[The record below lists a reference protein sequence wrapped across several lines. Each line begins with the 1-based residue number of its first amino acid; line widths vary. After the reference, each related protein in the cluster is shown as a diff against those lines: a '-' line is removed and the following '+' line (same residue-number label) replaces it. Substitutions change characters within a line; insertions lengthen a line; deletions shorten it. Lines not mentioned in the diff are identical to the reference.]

1 MNQLQ
6 NIPTKM
12 IRAGSMRGKGNV
24 VPDETLIS
32 LGFEGVALDGFHE
45 YARIVGEQGGT
56 SRARSMLNE
65 RFSW

>member
-45 YARIVGEQGGT
+45 YARIVGEQGGHV
-56 SRARSMLNE
+56 AGE
-65 RFSW
+65 VDVE

>member
-1 MNQLQ
+1 
-6 NIPTKM
+6 
-12 IRAGSMRGKGNV
+12 MRGKGNV

-45 YARIVGEQGGT
+45 YARIVGEQGGHV
-56 SRARSMLNE
+56 AGEVDVDE